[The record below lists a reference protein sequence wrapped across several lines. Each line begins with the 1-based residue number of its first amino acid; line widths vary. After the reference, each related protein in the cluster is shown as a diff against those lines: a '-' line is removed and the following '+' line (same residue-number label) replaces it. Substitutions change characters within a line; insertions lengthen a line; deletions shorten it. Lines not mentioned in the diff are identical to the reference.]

1 MVPVSSIYPKLFAG
15 EIIFPILA
23 EGDTAGA
30 VLLLSPDTVLFAEG
44 DVKLASAAA
53 LILGRQLES

>member
-1 MVPVSSIYPKLFAG
+1 MSRFFAG
-15 EIIFPILA
+15 EIIFPIIA

-30 VLLLSPDTVLFAEG
+30 VFLLSPESVICTDG
-44 DVKLASAAA
+44 DVKLTSAAA